1 MKITLL
7 PDPEKLASI
16 REDDG
21 AIKLAKEL
29 LRGFGLSITDCAHW
43 YLPHEVD
50 VVPNGIIQLE
60 GMPCYLPNEF
70 MEPSNL
76 LWSISDK
83 RFKEGRIILFN
94 NISQKTKKNFFSKF
108 LNYFYKRQK
117 EYWFF
122 AKLLNTGLVA
132 KLPETILNLSCQ
144 GWPFETLDSS
154 FESLIY
160 LKSLD
165 LSRSSFLSDVNEL
178 AKLKQLNILS
188 LIGCTSLSDL
198 SGLAN
203 LTQLT
208 SLYLSNCESLND
220 LSGLA
225 NLTQLTSLNLSDCE
239 SLNDLSGLANL
250 TQLTSLNLSN
260 CKSLSDLSVLANLT
274 QLTSLNLSN
283 CKSLSDLSVL
293 ANLTQLTSL
302 NLYKCSSLSDISPLG
317 ELTKLTGLNLLE
329 CRRITKFP
337 NFKRLTQLRELD
349 AETHP
354 SARANIMA
362 HCALLRKDWGF
373 AKNNWWFNELNQA
386 IQTSH
391 AVAAD
396 LAISFAI
403 GIPHLQDQ
411 ASSSRLMQILHSG
424 HAVSHVPW
432 KHLFQGTVEN
442 SGFSSLVELTNEL
455 PHGEWTCGAIG
466 GMCAMIPL
474 LKANPERLAW
484 AQQIILR
491 AHQLHRAKPAYLR
504 PIAAQWC
511 LGLQEFGEQGLL
523 AEWLDLFTDP
533 GDSSTLDTIYLLFGR
548 QALATG
554 GVDTAMGF
562 AFQIQGLLVR
572 DELLQDLADHFLNDG
587 QAAKAAELLFLLTE
601 SNSRSNLAIQLAEVP
616 AFLNESCNLHKLLAA
631 SGSAGVAQRLLL
643 GKVLEEKVV
652 QNLPQEGFKE
662 LLAIECM
669 KMVSRGLGISE
680 AEAKQV
686 LMQEIQEIL

>member
-1 MKITLL
+1 
-7 PDPEKLASI
+7 
-16 REDDG
+16 
-21 AIKLAKEL
+21 
-29 LRGFGLSITDCAHW
+29 
-43 YLPHEVD
+43 
-50 VVPNGIIQLE
+50 
-60 GMPCYLPNEF
+60 
-70 MEPSNL
+70 
-76 LWSISDK
+76 
-83 RFKEGRIILFN
+83 
-94 NISQKTKKNFFSKF
+94 
-108 LNYFYKRQK
+108 
-117 EYWFF
+117 
-122 AKLLNTGLVA
+122 
-132 KLPETILNLSCQ
+132 
-144 GWPFETLDSS
+144 
-154 FESLIY
+154 
-160 LKSLD
+160 
-165 LSRSSFLSDVNEL
+165 
-178 AKLKQLNILS
+178 
-188 LIGCTSLSDL
+188 
-198 SGLAN
+198 
-203 LTQLT
+203 
-208 SLYLSNCESLND
+208 
-220 LSGLA
+220 
-225 NLTQLTSLNLSDCE
+225 
-239 SLNDLSGLANL
+239 
-250 TQLTSLNLSN
+250 
-260 CKSLSDLSVLANLT
+260 
-274 QLTSLNLSN
+274 
-283 CKSLSDLSVL
+283 
-293 ANLTQLTSL
+293 
-302 NLYKCSSLSDISPLG
+302 
-317 ELTKLTGLNLLE
+317 
-329 CRRITKFP
+329 
-337 NFKRLTQLRELD
+337 
-349 AETHP
+349 
-354 SARANIMA
+354 MA

>member
-220 LSGLA
+220 LSG
-225 NLTQLTSLNLSDCE
+225 
-239 SLNDLSGLANL
+239 
-250 TQLTSLNLSN
+250 
-260 CKSLSDLSVLANLT
+260 LANLT